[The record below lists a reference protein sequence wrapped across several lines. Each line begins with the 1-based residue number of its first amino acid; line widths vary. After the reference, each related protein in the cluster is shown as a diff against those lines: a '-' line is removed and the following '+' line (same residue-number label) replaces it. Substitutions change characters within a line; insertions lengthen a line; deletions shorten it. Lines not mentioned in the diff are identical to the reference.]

1 MQERKKE
8 KEKET
13 KIIKQ
18 TEKDTE
24 KKDRPERQ
32 TKTLGQRDSR
42 RDKETQTKRDLYRAR
57 QTKRRTDR
65 ESDELIDRQVPEGTT
80 MRLTFCHIVL
90 SEREIV

>member
-1 MQERKKE
+1 MRARERK

-32 TKTLGQRDSR
+32 TKTVGQRDSR
-42 RDKETQTKRDLYRAR
+42 RDTDKERF
-57 QTKRRTDR
+57 
-65 ESDELIDRQVPEGTT
+65 I
-80 MRLTFCHIVL
+80 
-90 SEREIV
+90 